1 VISLDNPVILQ
12 TFYWEMNSGKYAEKF
27 PEETDL
33 WNLLAERADAIAEA
47 GFDFLWFP
55 PANKGAGGI
64 EDVGY
69 GSYDLWDLGEFEQK
83 GNIRTK
89 YGTKDQLENAVKKLH
104 NNDLKLIYDAVLN
117 HRLGADEEETVI
129 LKDGSQADVWTKFN
143 FPGRGN
149 KYSSLKLN
157 WTHFDGVDWNERT
170 KRAGEILFQYKEWD
184 DSYED
189 DYLMGADIDYD
200 NQEIKAEVIEW
211 GKWIVSEIGFDGF
224 RLDASTHIDNE
235 LIYDFIEEVS
245 RGSGK
250 DLIFIGEAWVNSPQS
265 LVNYLN
271 VVGQQKLYVFDFPLR
286 QSFVE
291 MMKGNLDMRWYGGRG
306 LVNQNGYKNRAVTFV
321 ENHDTDHESTNK
333 YGIETI
339 VYRKMQAYTYILM
352 RRNGIPT
359 IFWKDYY
366 NYGLK
371 EEIDKLIAARKRFAY
386 GPAYESETNDQK
398 TYSYIRSGDQKH
410 PDSGLVMMITQHENK
425 ELIEKTINT
434 GKADTLYYDF
444 TGNIKER
451 VKTDSKAKGKFKVR
465 GTAAEGYSVWVQVG
479 KSD

>member
-1 VISLDNPVILQ
+1 VIIVDNPVVLQ

-27 PEETDL
+27 PEEAEL
-33 WNLLAERADAIAEA
+33 WNLLAERADLIAES
-47 GFDFLWFP
+47 GFDYLWFP

-69 GSYDLWDLGEFEQK
+69 GTYDLWDLGEFMQK

-89 YGTKDQLENAVKKLH
+89 YGTKEQLEAAVKMLH
-104 NNDLKLIYDAVLN
+104 DNGLKLIYDAVLN
-117 HRLGADEEETVI
+117 HRLGADQEETVV
-129 LKDGSQADVWTKFN
+129 LKDGSQAEVWTKFN

-149 KYSSLKLN
+149 KYSNLKLN
-157 WTHFDGVDWNERT
+157 WTHFDGVDWNART
-170 KRAGEILFQYKEWD
+170 QRAGEILFQYKEWD
-184 DSYED
+184 DSYEE

-200 NQEIKAEVIEW
+200 NQEIKTEVINW
-211 GKWIVSEIGFDGF
+211 GRWIVNEIGFDGF

-245 RGSGK
+245 ESNEK
-250 DLIFIGEAWVNSPQS
+250 DLIFIGEAWVNSPSS
-265 LVNYLN
+265 LVDYLN
-271 VVGQQKLYVFDFPLR
+271 IVGQQKLYVFDFPLR

-306 LVNQNGYKNRAVTFV
+306 LVNKSGYKNRAVTFV

-339 VYRKMQAYTYILM
+339 VYRKMQAYTYILL
-352 RRNGIPT
+352 RRDGIPT
-359 IFWKDYY
+359 VFWKDYY

-371 EEIDKLIAARKRFAY
+371 EKIDKLIAARKRFAY
-386 GPAYESETNDQK
+386 GDAFESETNDQK
-398 TYSYIRSGDQKH
+398 TYSYIRVGDQKH
-410 PDSGLVMMITQHENK
+410 QGSGLVMMITQHENK

-434 GKADTLYYDF
+434 GNPDTLYYDF
-444 TGNIKER
+444 TDNVKEKI
-451 VKTDSKAKGKFKVR
+451 KTDSKGYGNFKVR
-465 GTAAEGYSVWVQVG
+465 GTAAEGYSVWVQVEN
-479 KSD
+479 

>member
-1 VISLDNPVILQ
+1 MISLDNPVILQ
-12 TFYWEMNSGKYAEKF
+12 TFYWEMNSGKYAEKL

-33 WNLLAERADAIAEA
+33 WNLLAERADSIAEA

-143 FPGRGN
+143 FAGRGN

-250 DLIFIGEAWVNSPQS
+250 DLIFIGEAWVNSPKS

-451 VKTDSKAKGKFKVR
+451 VKTDSKAEGKFKVR
-465 GTAAEGYSVWVQVG
+465 GTAAEGYSLWVQVG